1 MSRPSTPTAWPRR
14 SPPTGFHMQSMSSR
28 TVPTASAWR
37 EAVVTLL
44 RAISTT
50 APVVLM
56 LDDAQW
62 GDYQSSEVFSRLLT
76 IKSPLR
82 IVLVLCYRT
91 EDWRTSLLVQ
101 AMLNAPVPRYE
112 LRLEE
117 LSGPMMERLVKREL
131 PDRPAA
137 MRHRLYQRIDEQVQ
151 GNPALAEM
159 IIRYVAAD
167 GAQPLLAPAVATR
180 LADLSASALRVF
192 ALLLGAEG
200 PLAEETV
207 EHKLELFESDEPLR
221 TLTRARLIRL
231 RRTGDLLELDLYHP
245 RMREVLRR

>member
-1 MSRPSTPTAWPRR
+1 
-14 SPPTGFHMQSMSSR
+14 
-28 TVPTASAWR
+28 
-37 EAVVTLL
+37 
-44 RAISTT
+44 
-50 APVVLM
+50 
-56 LDDAQW
+56 
-62 GDYQSSEVFSRLLT
+62 
-76 IKSPLR
+76 
-82 IVLVLCYRT
+82 
-91 EDWRTSLLVQ
+91 
-101 AMLNAPVPRYE
+101 
-112 LRLEE
+112 
-117 LSGPMMERLVKREL
+117 
-131 PDRPAA
+131 
-137 MRHRLYQRIDEQVQ
+137 
-151 GNPALAEM
+151 M

-231 RRTGDLLELDLYHP
+231 RRTGDLLELDLHHP